1 MTVQTKSEAINRA
14 IQLAAAKGYQ
24 VKEISDGYSGAE
36 QVVYM
41 AGRLTGSL
49 RAEIETGIPEL
60 RYRKSE
66 RTPQNPRM
74 RVLSPPHPSSACP
87 FRPRAAGLH
96 PAKSRH

>member
-24 VKEISDGYSGAE
+24 VKEISDGWSGAE

-60 RYRKSE
+60 RYWKSE
-66 RTPQNPRM
+66 RTPQNPADEGFISTAPL
-74 RVLSPPHPSSACP
+74 VGLS
-87 FRPRAAGLH
+87 F
-96 PAKSRH
+96 PA